1 MNPTKR
7 ILPIIL
13 IVLILLTAGMVMAQD
28 TDTPTPEEPAATQ
41 EATAFGTDEPTPAQT
56 AEATPEVVTATPQ
69 ATPIVIIITQPSD
82 VPPVEPPPV
91 TDGGNTFAVVGWVL
105 FLLTLSALAFV
116 VVTWIR
122 ELRKSAAAGDVN
134 SQNLLK
140 FVNATQNMLP
150 VDVFLGMIDS
160 LDKRAKTT
168 PTPGEIDDKV
178 MAQLRAYVYEALG
191 KELPVDPTAP
201 GNVAG

>member
-41 EATAFGTDEPTPAQT
+41 EAVITAEPTS
-56 AEATPEVVTATPQ
+56 EATPEVVTATPQ